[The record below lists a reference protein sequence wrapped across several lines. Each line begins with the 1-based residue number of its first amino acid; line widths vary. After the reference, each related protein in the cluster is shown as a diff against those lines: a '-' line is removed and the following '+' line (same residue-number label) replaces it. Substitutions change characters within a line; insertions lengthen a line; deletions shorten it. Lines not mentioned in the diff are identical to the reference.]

1 MTKNRF
7 LLKYTHVSS
16 IYRVFPV
23 LRMSG
28 SDSGGHGL
36 GVLMAIIFL
45 AGEMAG
51 VGVLA
56 LPKVG
61 NDKIPIRLHKE
72 KFCNCT
78 TDVDFY
84 YISTRSSSI
93 LWTIIEEIGNCLKG
107 ILKSLQ
113 KTAISSYIIINCSW

>member
-1 MTKNRF
+1 
-7 LLKYTHVSS
+7 
-16 IYRVFPV
+16 
-23 LRMSG
+23 MSG

-61 NDKIPIRLHKE
+61 NKIPIRLNKE

-84 YISTRSSSI
+84 FISSRSSSI
-93 LWTIIEEIGNCLKG
+93 LCFVNNIIEEIGRFDLSK
-107 ILKSLQ
+107 KYKTLQ
-113 KTAISSYIIINCSW
+113 KDEEIYTFYI

>member
-1 MTKNRF
+1 
-7 LLKYTHVSS
+7 
-16 IYRVFPV
+16 
-23 LRMSG
+23 MSG

-61 NDKIPIRLHKE
+61 SKISIRLHKE

-84 YISTRSSSI
+84 YFQFG
-93 LWTIIEEIGNCLKG
+93 LPLFCG
-107 ILKSLQ
+107 Q
-113 KTAISSYIIINCSW
+113 

>member
-1 MTKNRF
+1 
-7 LLKYTHVSS
+7 
-16 IYRVFPV
+16 
-23 LRMSG
+23 MSG

-61 NDKIPIRLHKE
+61 NKISIRLLTE
-72 KFCNCT
+72 RSFVTVRRTLTFTIYFNSVLL
-78 TDVDFY
+78 DFVD
-84 YISTRSSSI
+84 
-93 LWTIIEEIGNCLKG
+93 N
-107 ILKSLQ
+107 
-113 KTAISSYIIINCSW
+113 N